1 MSRVAIVTG
10 AAQGIGKTIAIRL
23 AEDGFDVA
31 INDIASKKD
40 VIDNVV
46 DEIWVIGRKSIAV
59 PADVAVDSEVK
70 KMVATVVKELGGLD
84 VVGGALNLHDA
95 LKTYLP

>member
-10 AAQGIGKTIAIRL
+10 AAQGIGKAIAIRL

-40 VIDNVV
+40 MIDSVV
-46 DEIWVIGRKSIAV
+46 GEIRLFGRRSFAV
-59 PADVAVDSEVK
+59 PADVAVDGEVK
-70 KMVATVVKELGGLD
+70 DMVATVVKELGGLD
-84 VVGGALNLHDA
+84 VVGGASNLHDA

>member
-10 AAQGIGKTIAIRL
+10 AAQGIGKAIAIRL

-40 VIDNVV
+40 MIDNVV
-46 DEIWVIGRKSIAV
+46 DELRVIGRKSIAV
-59 PADVAVDSEVK
+59 PADVAVDGEVK
-70 KMVATVVKELGGLD
+70 NMVATVVKELGGLD
-84 VVGGALNLHDA
+84 VVGGASNLRDA